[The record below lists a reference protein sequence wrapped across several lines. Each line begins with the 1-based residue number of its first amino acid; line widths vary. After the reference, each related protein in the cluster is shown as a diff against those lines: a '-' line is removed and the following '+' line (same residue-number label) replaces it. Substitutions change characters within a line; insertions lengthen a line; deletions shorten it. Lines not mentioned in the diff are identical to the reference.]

1 MNLPSFAF
9 YDRLSRRERVLVL
22 LVAGAVFIVLN
33 VVVLRGLGAS
43 FRNLSAQRKQK
54 SFEADT
60 LRVYL
65 AEKPRWTQ
73 RVQWLRDKQPPLVN
87 RDVAGVKLEDQIKT
101 VADQNKVILTTHQ
114 ILPAPV
120 GALAQN
126 AADYQA
132 LTVQLESKGDWLG
145 MIKFLAA
152 VQRPE
157 NLIAFETA
165 SLRTDPADSKV
176 MRGQFRV
183 AKWFAP
189 AAGTR

>member
-9 YDRLSRRERVLVL
+9 YERLLPRERVLVL
-22 LVAGAVFIVLN
+22 IVGGAVFLVINL
-33 VVVLRGLGAS
+33 VVLRGLTTS
-43 FRNLSAQRKQK
+43 FHNLSAQRKQK
-54 SFEADT
+54 SFDAET
-60 LRVYL
+60 LRVYV

-73 RVQWLRDKQPPLVN
+73 RVKWLQDKQPPLVN
-87 RDVAGVKLEDQIKT
+87 RDVAGVKLEEQVKT
-101 VADQNKVILTTHQ
+101 VADQNKVILTNHQ

-126 AADYQA
+126 SGDYQA
-132 LTVQLESKGDWLG
+132 LTVQLEAKGDWLG
-145 MIKFLAA
+145 MIHFLAA

-157 NLIAFETA
+157 NFLAFESA

-176 MRGQFRV
+176 MTGQFHV

-189 AAGTR
+189 TGGR